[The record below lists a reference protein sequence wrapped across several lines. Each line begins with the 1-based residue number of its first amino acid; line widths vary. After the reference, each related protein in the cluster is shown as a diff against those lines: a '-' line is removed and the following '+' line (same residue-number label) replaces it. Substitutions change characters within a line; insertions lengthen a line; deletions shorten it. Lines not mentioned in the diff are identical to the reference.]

1 MSGEDVAARSVAES
15 YYDSDD
21 ADRFYFRIWGGED
34 IHVGLYETTPKIR
47 EASRLTVEKMAA
59 LVKEAGDP
67 PRVLDI
73 GAGYGGAAR
82 YLAQEFGWP
91 VRCLNISEIQN
102 EKNRE
107 LNKAAGLDH
116 LVSVAHGSFED
127 IPEDGDSFDIV
138 WSQDSLLHSGNRG
151 LVFDEVA
158 RVLKPGGHFIFTD
171 PMQADD
177 CPPDVLQPVYDR
189 LQLKDLGSFA
199 VYRELAEQRG
209 LETADLIQLTPNLR
223 QHYFRVGEEL
233 RSRRDELSGSVSD
246 AYIERM
252 LTGLDNWVK
261 AADSG
266 YLAWGILHFRKP

>member
-1 MSGEDVAARSVAES
+1 MSSEDVAARSVAET

-21 ADRFYFRIWGGED
+21 ADSFYFRIWGGED
-34 IHVGLYETTPKIR
+34 IHVGLYDTTSDIR
-47 EASRLTVEKMAA
+47 EASRLTVEKMADQ
-59 LVKEAGDP
+59 VKDAASTP
-67 PRVLDI
+67 LVLDI

-82 YLAQEFGWP
+82 YLARNRGWP

-102 EKNRE
+102 QKNRE
-107 LNKAAGLDH
+107 FNKEAGLGE

-127 IPEDGDSFDIV
+127 IPEPDDAFDIV
-138 WSQDSLLHSGNRG
+138 WSQDSILHSGNRG

-158 RVLKPGGHFIFTD
+158 RVMKPGGHFVFTD

-177 CPPDVLQPVYDR
+177 CPEGVLQPVYDR
-189 LQLKDLGSFA
+189 LQLKDLGSFK
-199 VYRELAEQRG
+199 VYREMAEARG
-209 LETADLIQLTPNLR
+209 LETVDLIDLTPNLR
-223 QHYFRVGEEL
+223 QHYYRVGEEL
-233 RSRRDELSGSVSD
+233 RARRPELAGAVSD